1 MRALAVGCGGNY
13 QGGVKVIWAHSQV
26 LSFQVGQPILNKA
39 YISQSHCS
47 RKEES
52 YGLWMTVSHTF
63 QVHQQILNHPN
74 AAIL

>member
-1 MRALAVGCGGNY
+1 MFIEVTWAAQVGDGTVKVPGMRALAVGCGGNY

-52 YGLWMTVSHTF
+52 
-63 QVHQQILNHPN
+63 
-74 AAIL
+74 